1 MKQENSQNI
10 LFAWKICQIATIA
23 YMLKEKNI
31 YHLPIFDDNERKAT
45 SLIIIFTVARES
57 Q

>member
-10 LFAWKICQIATIA
+10 LFARKICYIVRIA

-31 YHLPIFDDNERKAT
+31 YHLPIFDDNERKST
-45 SLIIIFTVARES
+45 SIIIIFAVAREI